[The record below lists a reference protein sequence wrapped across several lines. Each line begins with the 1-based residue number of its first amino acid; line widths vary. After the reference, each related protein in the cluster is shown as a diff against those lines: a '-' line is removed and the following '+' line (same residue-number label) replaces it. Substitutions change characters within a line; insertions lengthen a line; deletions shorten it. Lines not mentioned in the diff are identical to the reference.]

1 MIYILR
7 TLWLIG
13 YPFVYLIESLAFLVG
28 IILYP
33 FIEGYAYIKT
43 GKGSNYHIG
52 VFPEYISKK
61 YGKLKDL
68 IEKQK

>member
-1 MIYILR
+1 MIYLFR
-7 TLWLIG
+7 TLWVIG
-13 YPFVYLIESLAFLVG
+13 YPFVYILESISFLVG

-33 FIEGYAYIKT
+33 FIQGYAYIKN

-61 YGKLKDL
+61 YEQLKER
-68 IEKQK
+68 IEL